1 MVGNFE
7 SGMFHPLAKY
17 LNSGEKSMNLIQAI
31 RAVWNELNQ
40 KAPHDVQDELNKP
53 HQMLMPTPSPVAVKL
68 PANPQAGVELPL
80 EIAKLPTLP
89 QVPPNVLNEA
99 LDENR
104 DKIWKYLFKRVEK
117 AVVEDLDEIYLWRI
131 ENTHLVL
138 FLNSSQYA
146 GCLEEMKKFFITTEE
161 YEYIPFCNELAD
173 KIKVNEVIRASR

>member
-1 MVGNFE
+1 
-7 SGMFHPLAKY
+7 
-17 LNSGEKSMNLIQAI
+17 MNLIQAI

-40 KAPHDVQDELNKP
+40 KAPHDVQDEQNHP

-68 PANPQAGVELPL
+68 PTNPQAGVELPL

-104 DKIWKYLFKRVEK
+104 DKIWKYLFKKVEK

-146 GCLEEMKKFFITTEE
+146 GCLEEMKKFFLKTEE
-161 YEYIPFCNELAD
+161 YEYIPFCNELTD